1 MKLSTLV
8 AAVTLAVAAGCI
20 VSPAFAD
27 GNQTTI
33 DKVLGSAVVGSN
45 QHYGDISLVNG
56 SVQMAS
62 NSSANDVSVVNGSV
76 DIRDNVSINS
86 GSTVNGSIETGS
98 GLQVATNLETV
109 NGKIRLGSKAQIGG
123 NIDTVN
129 GDITLDSGEV
139 EQDISTVNGDIT
151 LTGNTVVKG
160 DVIYKPRGK
169 KKSFFGWRND
179 SKPSLHIGADVVV
192 EGRILLQQEVE
203 LKLDNPAMQDKV
215 VYDINDGR

>member
-8 AAVTLAVAAGCI
+8 AAVTLAVSAGYF

-27 GNQTTI
+27 GSQTTI

-62 NSSANDVSVVNGSV
+62 NSSANDVSVVNGS
-76 DIRDNVSINS
+76 IELRDNVSVNS
-86 GSTVNGSIETGS
+86 ASTVNGSIESGS

-109 NGKIRLGSKAQIGG
+109 NGKIRPGSKAQIGG

-129 GDITLDSGEV
+129 GDILLDSSEV
-139 EQDISTVNGDIT
+139 AHDVSTVNGDIK

-160 DVIYKPRGK
+160 DLVYKPRGK

-179 SKPSLHIGADVVV
+179 SKPTLHIGADAVV
-192 EGRILLQQEVE
+192 EGRIILQQEVE
-203 LKLDNPAMQDKV
+203 LQLDNPQMQAKV

>member
-1 MKLSTLV
+1 MKLSQLAATVGLV
-8 AAVTLAVAAGCI
+8 IAASCFTTTAY
-20 VSPAFAD
+20 AD
-27 GNQTTI
+27 NNHATI

-62 NSSANDVSVVNGSV
+62 NSSANDVSVVNGS
-76 DIRDNVSINS
+76 IELRDNVSVNS
-86 GSTVNGSIETGS
+86 ASTVNGSIESGS

-109 NGKIRLGSKAQIGG
+109 NGKIRPGSKAQIGG

-129 GDITLDSGEV
+129 GDILLDSSEV
-139 EQDISTVNGDIT
+139 AHDVSTVNGDIK

-160 DVIYKPRGK
+160 DLVYKPRGK

-179 SKPSLHIGADVVV
+179 SKPTLHIGADAVV
-192 EGRILLQQEVE
+192 EGRIILQQEVE
-203 LKLDNPAMQDKV
+203 LQLDNPQMQAKV